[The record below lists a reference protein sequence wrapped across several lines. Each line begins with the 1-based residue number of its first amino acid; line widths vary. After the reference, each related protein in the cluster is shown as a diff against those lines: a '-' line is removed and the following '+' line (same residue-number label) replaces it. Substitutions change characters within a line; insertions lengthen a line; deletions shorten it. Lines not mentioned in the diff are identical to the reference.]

1 MMRHSEAE
9 VLSKCQGELVF
20 RRTIIF
26 IDKPYREYRCSKCDK
41 WIYLPDASDT
51 DEKFCFETQIR
62 I

>member
-1 MMRHSEAE
+1 MIHSEAE
-9 VLSKCQGELVF
+9 ALSKCHGELVF
-20 RRTIIF
+20 KRTIIF

-41 WIYLPDASDT
+41 WVYLPDASDT